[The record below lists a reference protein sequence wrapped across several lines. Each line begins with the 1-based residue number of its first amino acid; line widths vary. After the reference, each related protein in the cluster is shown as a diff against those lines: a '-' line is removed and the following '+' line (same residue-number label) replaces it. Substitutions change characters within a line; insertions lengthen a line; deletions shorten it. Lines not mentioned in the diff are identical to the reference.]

1 MSTDTLDL
9 SLSKEE
15 ILEWDSWLPDC
26 DLNGTWCRTHER
38 PHKKCFDRALSDAA
52 TAKAAWGVNDLLEN
66 YDGLTVELEKGFDF
80 AIVLIQDALTA
91 AGIQKPEGD

>member
-1 MSTDTLDL
+1 MSSTDTLDL
-9 SLSKEE
+9 KLN
-15 ILEWDSWLPDC
+15 SWQAAKLVQGTPF
-26 DLNGTWCRTHER
+26 DLVY
-38 PHKKCFDRALSDAA
+38 DAISAAA

-80 AIVLIQDALTA
+80 AIVLIQNALAA